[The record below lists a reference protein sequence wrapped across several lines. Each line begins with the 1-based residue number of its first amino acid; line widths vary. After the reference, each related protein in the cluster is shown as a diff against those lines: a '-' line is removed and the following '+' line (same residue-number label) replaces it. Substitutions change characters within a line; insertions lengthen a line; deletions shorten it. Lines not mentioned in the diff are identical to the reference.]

1 MRTPWKLALGV
12 LASAAVVAVA
22 SQRDGNAKPAPTPT
36 PTPTPTITISYRVP
50 TDLPGTPNLS
60 QAAAFAWQ
68 EFIALN
74 WPAVPQA
81 GKPGQRDQADPRQLF
96 GSPTYSGP
104 LTWQTFRGKVE
115 IFNASTPGGNAPPG
129 YKPSAPSYGYDALPQ
144 YAYSIPIPAYASPS
158 PGGAPWINLD
168 ENDEIGVNRMYA
180 GVSAS
185 AGFPAPQI
193 LFGAKANRA
202 EYTYVAAN
210 QWFLKSKVAPVQ
222 QATAAYLAA
231 NKASPPAGSST
242 YVSLPNNS
250 IEIKMAFRPLTQAE
264 ASSGRFHQ
272 QRVRYYRLNALGK
285 PAYVDTTMG
294 LVALHII
301 QKTASRPYFVY
312 ATFAQGDNLLTADG
326 KPVEDVNGRELPM
339 PSPTP
344 PPFDQNVTAQNSTPT
359 TPEVLAP
366 SNAGSTPGARLYVVN
381 EDPRLPQGTIALNR
395 RKHRIP
401 DAVIAV
407 NAAAHQA
414 IQTYNT
420 SNRIPSSPWLYYK
433 LVNVQY
439 LPYDKPAG
447 ITYTGAPGGPDPA
460 TYYQANEV
468 VESDYNL
475 QVFSGR
481 FSPFP
486 LITDYTTNF
495 SVPSPAPG
503 VPFKNVI
510 YQGKTANMGGCMGCH
525 GNAQVG
531 GSDFSFL
538 IAGAGS
544 ASQPELAG
552 ASGVSANARLLAPP
566 AHP

>member
-1 MRTPWKLALGV
+1 MRTPWKPVLGIV
-12 LASAAVVAVA
+12 MTATIGSMACQRADEVQPAAAV
-22 SQRDGNAKPAPTPT
+22 TPS
-36 PTPTPTITISYRVP
+36 PTPTITISYQVP
-50 TDLPGTPNLS
+50 TDLPGTPNLE

-81 GKPGQRDQADPRQLF
+81 GQSGQRDQPDPGQLF

-115 IFNASTPGGNAPPG
+115 IFNAAVTGGNAPPG
-129 YKPSAPSYGYDALPQ
+129 YDPNAPSYGYDALPE
-144 YAYSIPIPAYASPS
+144 YRYSKPIPPYASPA

-202 EYTYVAAN
+202 EYAYIAAN
-210 QWFLKSKVAPVQ
+210 QWFLAGQLGRVRVATTQ
-222 QATAAYLAA
+222 YLATQRT
-231 NKASPPAGSST
+231 SPPAGSSA
-242 YVSLPNNS
+242 YVSLPNNT
-250 IEIKMAFRPLTQAE
+250 IEIKMAFRPLTPTE
-264 ASSGRFHQ
+264 AGSGRFHQ
-272 QRVRYYRLNALGK
+272 QRVRYYRANQLGQ

-312 ATFAQGDNLLTADG
+312 ATFAQADNLLTADG
-326 KPVEDVNGRELPM
+326 RPVEDADGRELRM
-339 PSPTP
+339 PSPAP
-344 PPFDQNVTAQNSTPT
+344 LPFDQNVTSQNATPT
-359 TPEVLAP
+359 APQVLTPA
-366 SNAGSTPGARLYVVN
+366 NAGSTPGARLYVVN
-381 EDPRLPQGTIALNR
+381 EHPSLPQGTIALNR

-414 IQTYNT
+414 IQSYNAA
-420 SNRIPSSPWLYYK
+420 NGIRNSPWLYYK

-439 LPYDKPAG
+439 QPYDKPAG
-447 ITYTGAPGGPDPA
+447 VTYTGARGGPDPA

-475 QVFSGR
+475 QVFSGQ

-486 LITDYTTNF
+486 LITDYA
-495 SVPSPAPG
+495 SPNPTPG
-503 VPFKNVI
+503 LPFKNVI
-510 YQGKTANMGGCMGCH
+510 YQGQAANMGGCMGCH
-525 GNAQVG
+525 GNAQVTA

-538 IAGAGS
+538 IARAGS
-544 ASQPELAG
+544 ASLPELAG
-552 ASGVSANARLLAPP
+552 ATGVSANARFFAR
-566 AHP
+566 